1 VLQRVAVCCS
11 ALQRVAACCSVLQYD
26 VGFDESATVAS
37 EKLAEAALADM
48 TTCVRLCVC
57 LFVRVYIYMY
67 VYYMYDLR
75 VCVFVCV

>member
-1 VLQRVAVCCS
+1 VLQRLAVCCS

-26 VGFDESATVAS
+26 VGFDESGTVAS
-37 EKLAEAALADM
+37 AGEAALADM

-57 LFVRVYIYMY
+57 LFVCVYINMY